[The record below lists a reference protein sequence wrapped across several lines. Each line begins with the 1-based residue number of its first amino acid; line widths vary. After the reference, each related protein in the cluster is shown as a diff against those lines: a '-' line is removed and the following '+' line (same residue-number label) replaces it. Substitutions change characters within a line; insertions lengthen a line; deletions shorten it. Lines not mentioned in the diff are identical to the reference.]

1 MTYGIEKNDIDKIK
15 KIFVT
20 YRKAY
25 KEEKRKEIQE
35 IKEGISAKFD
45 REDRIL
51 KKFVDNP
58 TSKNWY
64 LISNQIF
71 GQNKGNRYPNVRKIL
86 ERFDKIRDK
95 IYE

>member
-1 MTYGIEKNDIDKIK
+1 MTYGIEKSDIEKIK
-15 KIFVT
+15 KIYIA

-35 IKEGISAKFD
+35 IREDISTKFS

-51 KKFVDNP
+51 KKFTGDP

-71 GQNKGNRYPNVRKIL
+71 GSNIGNRYPNVRKIL

-95 IYE
+95 IYG